1 MHVVLEQERESFRL
15 ADFDAYFRRIR
26 GRLVEFVAE
35 EPETY
40 PWPVEHCSI
49 CAFAARCNA
58 QWDADDHLT
67 RVAWIG
73 RGQIARLGEAG
84 ITTLEALGDA
94 PADTEVEQM
103 APRTFETLR
112 HQAALQLGHRR
123 TGEHRYD
130 LLEPVPERAPRPAA
144 PAVRRRPLPRLRGRP
159 VLHRRARAR
168 VPDRADGHERRLHRD
183 LGAQLRG
190 GARRVR
196 AADRPPARAARCRP
210 RLHVYHYAPYE
221 LTALR
226 RLAAQYATRE
236 EELDELLRREVFVD
250 LFAVV
255 RQALRHSH
263 PRYSIKNVRQFFMTA
278 EADLAGGVD
287 AIVDYERWPRRATT
301 RCSRRSSATTRRTAS
316 RRCGSATGSSD

>member
-1 MHVVLEQERESFRL
+1 MLQLCFYSQELGRIQGRAPSGCTSCSARERESFRL
-15 ADFDAYFRRIR
+15 ADFDAYYRRIR

-73 RGQIARLGEAG
+73 RGRSRGSRRRGSRRSRRSATR
-84 ITTLEALGDA
+84 

-130 LLEPVPERAPRPAA
+130 LLEPVPERGLGL
-144 PAVRRRPLPRLRGRP
+144 LPRARP
-159 VLHRRARAR
+159 
-168 VPDRADGHERRLHRD
+168 
-183 LGAQLRG
+183 
-190 GARRVR
+190 
-196 AADRPPARAARCRP
+196 
-210 RLHVYHYAPYE
+210 
-221 LTALR
+221 TATSSSTSR
-226 RLAAQYATRE
+226 ATR
-236 EELDELLRREVFVD
+236 
-250 LFAVV
+250 
-255 RQALRHSH
+255 SSP
-263 PRYSIKNVRQFFMTA
+263 PRA
-278 EADLAGGVD
+278 
-287 AIVDYERWPRRATT
+287 
-301 RCSRRSSATTRRTAS
+301 
-316 RRCGSATGSSD
+316 GSST